1 MKQINYMA
9 GVVTIILFLFPI
21 TLCSAQT
28 SVSFETNCLRIGD
41 SLKVKEFPY
50 VDAGD
55 GGINM
60 VWDFSFLPQEREY
73 MLFLKADTLDNVIL
87 IGKADN
93 QVYRLSSDSLLM
105 IGYENPQ
112 TRIVYER
119 PQVPMVYPLRLGDR
133 HHSSFEGKG
142 QYCGRHYLWRKG
154 TISTEADGEGILI
167 LEEGDTLKNVL
178 RVYSLTT
185 ASVRL
190 SEDSVLTDSATYQQY
205 IEEKYWWYARGYRYP
220 VFEITTNTLYHEMQP
235 VYTEQWARKPELTTA
250 CAVSDTLNSDILKN
264 DSLYNVI
271 QSREDIISYTLTNEN
286 NHLTIS
292 YDLSAHARI
301 HVIVADIMGM
311 TYRNESTTQEAGQS
325 YNMNIDLNGL
335 RCGQYIVYINVN
347 GKIYNHKTEVR

>member
-1 MKQINYMA
+1 M
-9 GVVTIILFLFPI
+9 
-21 TLCSAQT
+21 
-28 SVSFETNCLRIGD
+28 
-41 SLKVKEFPY
+41 
-50 VDAGD
+50 
-55 GGINM
+55 
-60 VWDFSFLPQEREY
+60 
-73 MLFLKADTLDNVIL
+73 
-87 IGKADN
+87 
-93 QVYRLSSDSLLM
+93 
-105 IGYENPQ
+105 
-112 TRIVYER
+112 
-119 PQVPMVYPLRLGDR
+119 
-133 HHSSFEGKG
+133 
-142 QYCGRHYLWRKG
+142 
-154 TISTEADGEGILI
+154 
-167 LEEGDTLKNVL
+167 EEGDTLKNVL